1 MTPEKNPVR
10 EKAAKQAKKKKMII
24 GIAAVTLL
32 GAVSWALLENPQLFE
47 PEEETKATSMYSDEI
62 KSYIFYPSNYTLD
75 VTTDET
81 YMGLDRYV
89 YYKNGGETIAVTDE
103 NYAQYGKAVEF
114 FGSYFETI
122 IAGDTE
128 TYNTYFTDHYYES
141 NEPYTLFAPQMLYD
155 ILIEQLSQTEN
166 PDGTVLYTFNVS
178 YKIHRNDG
186 TFRNDIDS
194 DASKTLYFELIGDAN
209 GTIKIDRITYYR

>member
-1 MTPEKNPVR
+1 MKTEKNPAE

-24 GIAAVTLL
+24 GIAVVALL
-32 GAVSWALLENPQLFE
+32 GGVSWVLLENPQIFE
-47 PEEETKATSMYSDEI
+47 PKNENKVTSMYSDEL
-62 KSYIFYPSNYTLD
+62 KSYIFYPTDYNLD
-75 VTTDET
+75 VTADET

-89 YYKNGGETIAVTDE
+89 YYKNGGETFAVTDG
-103 NYAQYGKAVEF
+103 NYAQYGKAVAF
-114 FGSYFETI
+114 FGDYFETV

-141 NEPYTLFAPQMLYD
+141 NEPYIQFAPQMLYD
-155 ILIEQLSQTEN
+155 ILIEQLSETQN
-166 PDGTVLYTFNVS
+166 QDGTVIYTFNVS

-194 DASKTLYFELIGDAN
+194 NASKTLYYELIEDAT
-209 GTIKIDRITYYR
+209 GTVKIDRITYYR